1 LPSQLISVNFCA
13 TRPHASAAKWAA
25 ERGLVQGSGSE
36 EGLLTG
42 YGGLDGEHQMQLE
55 LLTAFRRAVED
66 TQECAA
72 LDEILDEL
80 VDYTK
85 VHFSSEQL
93 LMRLYQYPSYQE
105 HVDDHERTIE
115 RLEDLRRAQF
125 AGGKAMALEAADELS
140 ERMFAHI
147 RSADRALGHFLARLG
162 VGPG

>member
-66 TQECAA
+66 SQERAA

-115 RLEDLRRAQF
+115 RLEDLRRAQL
-125 AGGKAMALEAADELS
+125 AGKAMALEAADELS
-140 ERMFAHI
+140 EWIFAHI

-162 VGPG
+162 VGPV

>member
-1 LPSQLISVNFCA
+1 
-13 TRPHASAAKWAA
+13 
-25 ERGLVQGSGSE
+25 VQGSGSE

-42 YGGLDGEHQMQLE
+42 YSGLDGEHQMQLE

-66 TQECAA
+66 SHELAA
-72 LDEILDEL
+72 IDEILDKL

-115 RLEDLRRAQF
+115 RLEDLRRAQLV
-125 AGGKAMALEAADELS
+125 GKSMALEAADELS
-140 ERMFAHI
+140 EWIFAHI